1 MGCKPLIAKA
11 AGGDG
16 LRWQVC
22 SPRQQPLPLQNAECL
37 CLTFRYVHKKLEMA
51 DVDTA
56 DIGPH
61 LAAAYEFIET
71 AVAGKK
77 GEAGQGQG
85 LGQGV
90 TWANQ
95 AELLC
100 EPRLQRV
107 AGAVA
112 WSS

>member
-1 MGCKPLIAKA
+1 
-11 AGGDG
+11 
-16 LRWQVC
+16 
-22 SPRQQPLPLQNAECL
+22 
-37 CLTFRYVHKKLEMA
+37 MA

-90 TWANQ
+90 RWPAGRNFFANLVCRGWL
-95 AELLC
+95 A
-100 EPRLQRV
+100 RWG
-107 AGAVA
+107 GAVA
-112 WSS
+112 ALCCTAM